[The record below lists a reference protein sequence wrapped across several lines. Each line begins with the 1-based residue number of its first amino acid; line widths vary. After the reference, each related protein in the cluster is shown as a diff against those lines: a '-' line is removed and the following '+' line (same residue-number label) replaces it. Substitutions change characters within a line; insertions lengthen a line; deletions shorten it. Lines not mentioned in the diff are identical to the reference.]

1 MKIQVKINKDEIKI
15 KEKLRIKEN
24 RIKQILQYSYQIKYG
39 RYFILNK
46 IIVMKN
52 NF

>member
-24 RIKQILQYSYQIKYG
+24 RIKQIL
-39 RYFILNK
+39 
-46 IIVMKN
+46 
-52 NF
+52 